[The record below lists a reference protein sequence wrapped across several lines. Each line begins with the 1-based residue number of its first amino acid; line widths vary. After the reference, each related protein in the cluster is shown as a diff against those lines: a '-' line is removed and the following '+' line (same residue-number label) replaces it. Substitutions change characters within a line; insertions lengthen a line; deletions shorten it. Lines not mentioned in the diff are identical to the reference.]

1 MEFVGGEVFVFF
13 IFIFYLIFLFVCF
26 FKNDIQVSLRP
37 ISLCIEP

>member
-1 MEFVGGEVFVFF
+1 MEFSLGFFVVWVFF
-13 IFIFYLIFLFVCF
+13 LFF